1 VIRGLAV
8 VVRALA
14 WLVIWTFTLAAVL
27 MAVLWGIGRVLTDT
41 VPSLQQLHWIPTIAA
56 LAFTVLALALSTVR
70 ARSQSLRRWRGALWI
85 IACLQGAVLLLQDWK
100 PLSRPR
106 TAAAVAQSRVPVR
119 LAHVNAN
126 WSGADAVERA
136 RAYARCVKSEWGE
149 SGADVLLISEVGSL
163 LSIEARGSLM
173 ADDCDTIFVG
183 RFGIVS
189 RIPVVR
195 SLPIMDDGKIALSSV
210 EFGAWKG
217 NEPFSLLLVDL
228 PSDPAV
234 SRRNVLERMSV
245 ALRERLTDEPSVVV
259 GDLNISRGSKSVSS
273 VWPRHREAFAEQ
285 GRGWGATYPRQ
296 FPLWHID
303 FMLIG
308 GHTQLLDYCVQDPG
322 AGKHRMQYATMLFG
336 EATVDR

>member
-1 VIRGLAV
+1 VIRVLAV

-14 WLVIWTFTLAAVL
+14 WLVLWTFMLSAVL

-41 VPSLQQLHWIPTIAA
+41 VPSLQQLHWIPTVAA
-56 LAFTVLALALSTVR
+56 LALTVLALALSTI
-70 ARSQSLRRWRGALWI
+70 RSRGDSLRRWRGALWI

-106 TAAAVAQSRVPVR
+106 TVAAVAQSRVPVR

-126 WSGADAVERA
+126 WPGADAVERA

-149 SGADVLLISEVGSL
+149 SGADVLVISEVGSL
-163 LSIEARGSLM
+163 LSIEARGPLM
-173 ADDCDTIFVG
+173 AAECNTIFVG
-183 RFGIVS
+183 RFGVVS

-195 SLPIMDDGKIALSSV
+195 SRPIMDDGKIALSSV

-217 NEPFSLLLVDL
+217 NAPFSLLLVDL
-228 PSDPAV
+228 PSDPAA
-234 SRRNVLERMSV
+234 SRRNVLERVSL
-245 ALRERLTDEPSVVV
+245 ALREKLSEEPSVVA
-259 GDLNISRGSKSVSS
+259 GDLNISRGSKSVAS

-296 FPLWHID
+296 LPLWQID
-303 FMLIG
+303 FMFVG
-308 GHTQLLDYCVQDPG
+308 THTQLLDYCIQDPG
-322 AGKHRMQYATMLFG
+322 AGKHRMQCATLLFV
-336 EATVDR
+336 EAVVDR